1 MLNVKFYILSL
12 LWKQTSF
19 IVEKCKC
26 WSLFCES
33 CSMFSFQGPTHCI
46 YNIQT
51 RGIEPRRLCS
61 QLERLP
67 RMRKVWRLNPSCD
80 RPTSLKQVVTSP
92 LLNARQQVR
101 VSRVLPYHST
111 YEPSIQSLN
120 CSPTPTICVCLF
132 VLFLFFVQL
141 ENFSRIQKRHN
152 EGLQIFTICSV
163 HLAIEH
169 QSSLVC
175 HTYCDTGHPFIMVIS
190 ENP

>member
-1 MLNVKFYILSL
+1 MCHKESRLIDPTMLNVKFYILSL

-92 LLNARQQVR
+92 LLNARQQVW
-101 VSRVLPYHST
+101 VSRVMAIINAQRSMVTSPYQREHL
-111 YEPSIQSLN
+111 EWN
-120 CSPTPTICVCLF
+120 KRTPPP
-132 VLFLFFVQL
+132 FFKWT
-141 ENFSRIQKRHN
+141 F
-152 EGLQIFTICSV
+152 
-163 HLAIEH
+163 
-169 QSSLVC
+169 
-175 HTYCDTGHPFIMVIS
+175 
-190 ENP
+190 